1 MDNINNEVTYP
12 DKPSVNTKKKDISKS
27 IANALLFLL
36 VSYYYFNKD
45 IHFVIIVF
53 IVLMIHELG
62 HLLAMRFFNYKDL
75 KIFFIPILG
84 AYTSG
89 SKKEVSQKQN
99 AIIYLCGPIPGILL
113 GIVLYYYS
121 LNIHSNLLYEASYVF
136 FLINLFN
143 LLPIKPLDGG
153 NLISNLLI
161 KDNKIAE
168 KGFIIF
174 SIITMVGASIY
185 LKSYVL
191 FIIPIFMAIGQ
202 LKQNKIERIKKTLAQ
217 QGFNFNLSFDN
228 LSDKEYW
235 IIRTEIVKN
244 FKFFQKIDPDLLEKS
259 EQEDKIADYVKLIT
273 VEKTLIKD
281 MSSDFRKKVLLI
293 LLLSFI
299 IPVYYVGIIKG
310 NNNQNIMHKKLY
322 EQLTY
327 NEINELK
334 TKCSNSKG
342 ASMGLKLPNRNN
354 EAFCNCYVDEIIQNY
369 SRSDLERMYK
379 LDKQVKI
386 DSFKHILLKCL
397 KTCNDTINVD
407 SILIK

>member
-1 MDNINNEVTYP
+1 
-12 DKPSVNTKKKDISKS
+12 
-27 IANALLFLL
+27 
-36 VSYYYFNKD
+36 
-45 IHFVIIVF
+45 
-53 IVLMIHELG
+53 
-62 HLLAMRFFNYKDL
+62 
-75 KIFFIPILG
+75 
-84 AYTSG
+84 
-89 SKKEVSQKQN
+89 
-99 AIIYLCGPIPGILL
+99 
-113 GIVLYYYS
+113 
-121 LNIHSNLLYEASYVF
+121 
-136 FLINLFN
+136 
-143 LLPIKPLDGG
+143 
-153 NLISNLLI
+153 
-161 KDNKIAE
+161 
-168 KGFIIF
+168 
-174 SIITMVGASIY
+174 MVGASIY